1 MFEKSLAKIAQKKQQ
16 LCQYLLKKGRV
27 KIKIRSSKK
36 ARRFAM
42 DSLSRNRARIPEGAN
57 TILNQRTLQAS
68 NRRLAELLKP
78 GMHVLDAG
86 CGSGAITQGIAERVG
101 PDGRVIGVDNNPR
114 LIEEARERYGHM
126 PGLSFETAD
135 IYSLPYRDGFDIVN
149 ASRVL
154 QWLSDPLLA
163 LQKMKQAVKPGGK
176 VLVLDYNHE
185 KIQWRPSPP
194 ESMLHFYRQ
203 FLKWRADAGMDNA
216 VADHLEEFF
225 RMCGLADIV
234 VTDQSEQV
242 VRGDPGFEAGI
253 SIWAEVAASR
263 GHQMVADGY
272 LTEKERSRAEAEY
285 REWIKEEAEEQTM
298 YLLSLEGI
306 KEYYS

>member
-1 MFEKSLAKIAQKKQQ
+1 
-16 LCQYLLKKGRV
+16 
-27 KIKIRSSKK
+27 
-36 ARRFAM
+36 M
-42 DSLSRNRARIPEGAN
+42 DSLSRKRAQMPESTN

-68 NRRLAELLKP
+68 NRRLAELLRP

-101 PDGRVIGVDNNPR
+101 PDGRVVGVDNNPR
-114 LIEEARERYGHM
+114 LIEEARRRYGHT

-135 IYSLPYRDGFDIVN
+135 IYLLPYRDGFDVVS

-163 LQKMKQAVKPGGK
+163 LLQMKLAAKKGGK

-185 KIQWRPSPP
+185 KIRWRPSPP
-194 ESMLHFYRQ
+194 ESMQYFYRQ
-203 FLKWRADAGMDNA
+203 FLKWRADAGMNNA
-216 VADHLEEFF
+216 VADHLEELF
-225 RMCGLADIV
+225 RMCGLVDIA
-234 VTDQSEQV
+234 VTDQSERV
-242 VRGDPGFEAGI
+242 ARGDPGFEAGV

-272 LTEKERSRAEAEY
+272 LTEEERSRAEAEY
-285 REWIKEEAEEQTM
+285 REWAREEAEEQVM
-298 YLLSLEGI
+298 YLLAVEGVRI
-306 KEYYS
+306 

>member
-1 MFEKSLAKIAQKKQQ
+1 
-16 LCQYLLKKGRV
+16 
-27 KIKIRSSKK
+27 
-36 ARRFAM
+36 M
-42 DSLSRNRARIPEGAN
+42 DSLSRNRAHMPEGTN

-78 GMHVLDAG
+78 GMHVLDTG
-86 CGSGAITQGIAERVG
+86 CGSGAITKGIAERVG
-101 PDGRVIGVDNNPR
+101 PDGRVVGVDISPR

-135 IYSLPYRDGFDIVN
+135 IYSLPYRDCFDIVN

-154 QWLSDPLLA
+154 QWLFDPLLA
-163 LQKMKQAVKPGGK
+163 LRQMKRAAKKGGK

-185 KIQWRPSPP
+185 KIRWRPSPP

-216 VADHLEEFF
+216 VADRLEELFC
-225 RMCGLADIV
+225 MCGLADV
-234 VTDQSEQV
+234 AVTDQSE
-242 VRGDPGFEAGI
+242 RLRKGDPGFEAGV

-263 GHQMVADGY
+263 GQQMVAEGY
-272 LTEKERSRAEAEY
+272 LTEEERSQAEAEY
-285 REWIKEEAEEQTM
+285 REWVREEVEVQIM
-298 YLLSLEGI
+298 YLLAVEGI
-306 KEYYS
+306 KVSYDEG